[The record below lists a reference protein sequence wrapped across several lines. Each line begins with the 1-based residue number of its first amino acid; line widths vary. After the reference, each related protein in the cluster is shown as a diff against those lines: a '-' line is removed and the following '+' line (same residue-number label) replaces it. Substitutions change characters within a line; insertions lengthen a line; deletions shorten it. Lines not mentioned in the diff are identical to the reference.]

1 MFTESDLL
9 RFVEG
14 DCSPAEAAAM
24 QAWIAADPRRAA
36 VLDELQAVWR
46 LTGDATRRW
55 DVAAARGRVRD
66 ARPGVAPRLHI
77 VPDRARPAGPF
88 SASPWLLRIAAAVIL
103 SLASALPATTLRIP
117 SWSARRTARP
127 RISAPNST
135 STLTGTRTVCR

>member
-103 SLASALPATTLRIP
+103 SLAALLWTRRSHPPPSREFATSPGQRAELSLPDGSRI
-117 SWSARRTARP
+117 
-127 RISAPNST
+127 
-135 STLTGTRTVCR
+135 